1 MVKRPHNFITYY
13 NPRNGRVSIQACE
26 KCGLAKGLELA
37 QRHCDRSGAKVNK
50 MHLAGWSEQH
60 PVKRLGAAA

>member
-1 MVKRPHNFITYY
+1 MAKRPHKFITYY

-37 QRHCDRSGAKVNK
+37 QKHCDLSGTRANK
-50 MHLAGWSEQH
+50 MHLAGWSEKH
-60 PVKRLGAAA
+60 PVKHLIAAA